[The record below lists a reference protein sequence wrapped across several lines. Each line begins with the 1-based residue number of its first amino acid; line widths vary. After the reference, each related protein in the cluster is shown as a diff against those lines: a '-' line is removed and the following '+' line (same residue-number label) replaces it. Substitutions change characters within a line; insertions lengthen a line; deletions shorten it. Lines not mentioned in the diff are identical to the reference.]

1 MAVTLI
7 SSPEVFHPAY
17 NQSYFVFDSDDS
29 AENGFRYVVD
39 VIVSSA
45 VVATYKIRPL
55 PNTLY
60 GEVDIAKVVQSLLSK
75 DFQLADTYNATGH
88 FVNYRLQIDEEYF
101 VNHPLDGFYAAS
113 GSLPFAWP
121 NFSNLSINPDGGAKV
136 QIGTTSLPPFVAGDL
151 INVQQNV
158 ILNSAIEGVHTV
170 LDVWTGGGGIWFI
183 VIDLPWVGGANITT
197 AAGDITY
204 ANGLKARF
212 TGLTTSPFTAFRGAF
227 GFASF
232 PNYLAA
238 DYLIDG
244 ATKKLLTT
252 LPDGVR
258 ISRNTMTKFA
268 CRKPSAARYAVFNLE
283 GDLYRFQIASGTVV
297 NFDAIPTNAN
307 IEDWWDGAAWVANT
321 DDIDAALAL
330 LPSYE
335 LTLRTSALTIMSQ
348 ARVITLYSE
357 CDFFDK
363 YDITFMDRL
372 GSYITIPFYK
382 ADSISASVE
391 RSELNRKL
399 PNDYSLLDAGMDS
412 YHIEETLSYTVNSGQ
427 LSQTEYYYMRELLS
441 TPQAFVSINGAPQQ
455 RIVITSSNFDL
466 LRQRT
471 SKQRNLAIQFRM
483 STQDEING

>member
-39 VIVSSA
+39 VYVNSA
-45 VVATYKIRPL
+45 IVATYKIRPL
-55 PNTLY
+55 PTTLY

-75 DFQLADTYNATGH
+75 DFQLLDTYNATGH
-88 FVNYRLQIDEEYF
+88 FVNYRIQIDEEYF
-101 VNHPLDGFYAAS
+101 VSHPFSLAIAAS
-113 GSLPFAWP
+113 GGIFFTWP
-121 NFSNLSINPDGGAKV
+121 NFGNLTINPDGGVKT
-136 QIGTTSLPPFVAGDL
+136 QLTSATEPPFSAGDL
-151 INVQQNV
+151 INIQQDTVVNA
-158 ILNSAIEGVHTV
+158 AIEGIHTV
-170 LDVWTGGGGIWFI
+170 LDKYLASGVWYL
-183 VIDLPWVGGANITT
+183 VIDLPWVGGTGIITT
-197 AAGDITY
+197 SGDIGY

-212 TGLTTSPFTAFRGAF
+212 TGITTSPFTAFRGAF

-232 PNYLAA
+232 PNYVAA

-244 ATKKLLTT
+244 VTKKFLTT
-252 LPDGVR
+252 LPNGVR

-297 NFDAIPTNAN
+297 QFDGVPTNAN
-307 IEDWWDGAAWVANT
+307 IEDWWNGAAWVANP
-321 DDIDAALAL
+321 DNVDAALAL

-348 ARVITLYSE
+348 TRVITLYSE

-382 ADSISASVE
+382 ADAISASVE

-399 PNDYSLLDAGMDS
+399 PNDYSLLDAGIDS

-441 TPQAFVSINGAPQQ
+441 TPQAFVSINGAAQQ

-471 SKQRNLAIQFRM
+471 NKQRNLAIQFRM

>member
-17 NQSYFVFDSDDS
+17 NQSYFVFDSDVS
-29 AENGFRYVVD
+29 NENGFRYVVD

-88 FVNYRLQIDEEYF
+88 FVNYRLRIDEEYF
-101 VNHPLDGFYAAS
+101 VNHPFDLALAAS
-113 GSLPFAWP
+113 GGMLFTWP
-121 NFSNLSINPDGGAKV
+121 NFGNLTINPDGGVKT
-136 QIGTTSLPPFVAGDL
+136 QLTSATLPPFAIGDV
-151 INVQQNV
+151 INVQQDV
-158 ILNSAIEGVHTV
+158 VLNSAIEGVHTV
-170 LDVWTGGGGIWFI
+170 LDIYLASGVYYI
-183 VIDLPWVGGANITT
+183 VLDLPWVGGGIIAME
-197 AAGDITY
+197 GFLTY

-212 TGLTTSPFTAFRGAF
+212 TGLTTSQFTAFRGAF

-244 ATKKLLTT
+244 TTKKLLTT

-307 IEDWWDGAAWVANT
+307 IEDWWNGTAWVANP
-321 DDIDAALAL
+321 DNIDAALAL

-348 ARVITLYSE
+348 TRVITLYSE

-399 PNDYSLLDAGMDS
+399 PNNYSLLDAGMDS

-471 SKQRNLAIQFRM
+471 SKQRNLAIQFKM

>member
-39 VIVSSA
+39 VYVNSA
-45 VVATYKIRPL
+45 IVATYKIRPL

-60 GEVDIAKVVQSLLSK
+60 GEVDIAKVVQSLLRK
-75 DFQLADTYNATGH
+75 DFQLLDTYNATGH

-101 VNHPLDGFYAAS
+101 VSHPFSLALAA
-113 GSLPFAWP
+113 GGGLLFTWP
-121 NFSNLSINPDGGAKV
+121 NFGNLTINPDGGVKT
-136 QIGTTSLPPFVAGDL
+136 QLTSATLPPFAIGDL
-151 INVQQNV
+151 INVQQATVVNA
-158 ILNSAIEGVHTV
+158 AIEGVHTV
-170 LDVWTGGGGIWFI
+170 LDIYLASGVYYI
-183 VIDLPWVGGANITT
+183 VLDLPWVGGGIITT
-197 AAGDITY
+197 SGDIGY

-212 TGLTTSPFTAFRGAF
+212 TGITTSPFTAFRGAF

-232 PNYLAA
+232 PSYNAA

-244 ATKKLLTT
+244 TTKKLLTT

-297 NFDAIPTNAN
+297 QFDAIPTNAN
-307 IEDWWDGAAWVANT
+307 IEDWWNGTAWVSNPDNINA
-321 DDIDAALAL
+321 IVAL

-335 LTLRTSALTIMSQ
+335 LTLRTSALTVMSQ
-348 ARVITLYSE
+348 TRVITLYSE

-391 RSELNRKL
+391 RAELNRKL

-441 TPQAFVSINGAPQQ
+441 TPQAFVSINGAAQQ

>member
-29 AENGFRYVVD
+29 AENGFRYIVD
-39 VIVSSA
+39 VYVGSTKI
-45 VVATYKIRPL
+45 ATYKIRPL

-75 DFQLADTYNATGH
+75 DFQLLDTYNATGH

-101 VNHPLDGFYAAS
+101 VSHPFSSALAAS
-113 GSLPFAWP
+113 AGGLFGWP
-121 NFSNLSINPDGGAKV
+121 NFGNPTINPDGGVKT
-136 QIGTTSLPPFVAGDL
+136 QLTSGTEPPFSAGDL
-151 INVQQNV
+151 INVQQDTVVNA
-158 ILNSAIEGVHTV
+158 AIEGIHTV
-170 LDVWTGGGGIWFI
+170 LDKYLSLGVWYL
-183 VIDLPWVGGANITT
+183 VIDLPWVGGGIITT
-197 AAGDITY
+197 AGDITY
-204 ANGLKARF
+204 ANGLKTRF

-232 PNYLAA
+232 PNYVAA

-252 LPDGVR
+252 LPNGVR

-268 CRKPSAARYAVFNLE
+268 CRKPTADRYAVFNFE

-297 NFDAIPTNAN
+297 QFDGLPTNAN
-307 IEDWWDGAAWVANT
+307 IEDWYDGANWVTNP
-321 DDIDAALAL
+321 DDIDQIVSQYT
-330 LPSYE
+330 SYE
-335 LTLRTSALTIMSQ
+335 VTLRTSALTVMSET
-348 ARVITLYSE
+348 RVITLYSE

-391 RSELNRKL
+391 RAEINRKL
-399 PNDYSLLDAGMDS
+399 PNDYTLLDAGIDS
-412 YHIEETLSYTVNSGQ
+412 YHVEETLSYTVNSGQ
-427 LSQTEYYYMRELLS
+427 LSQIEYYYMRELLS

-471 SKQRNLAIQFRM
+471 SKQRNLAIQFKM

>member
-1 MAVTLI
+1 MSISLI
-7 SSPEVFHPAY
+7 QQPQVFHPAY
-17 NQSYFVFDSDDS
+17 NQSYFVIDSTNKT
-29 AENGFRYVVD
+29 ELGFRYVVG
-39 VIVSSA
+39 VYVGSTKIA
-45 VVATYKIRPL
+45 EYKLRPV
-55 PNTLY
+55 PTTLY
-60 GEVDIAKVVQSLLSK
+60 GEVDIAKVLQSQLSK
-75 DFQLADTYNATGH
+75 DFQLLDTYNATGH
-88 FVNYRLQIDEEYF
+88 FVNYTLQIDEEYF
-101 VNHPLDGFYAAS
+101 VDHPFSLALAAS
-113 GSLPFAWP
+113 AGFLFGWP
-121 NFSNLSINPDGGAKV
+121 NFSNPTINPDGGVKT
-136 QIGTTSLPPFVAGDL
+136 QLTSATEPPFSAGDL
-151 INVQQNV
+151 INVQQDTVVNA
-158 ILNSAIEGVHTV
+158 AIEGIHTV
-170 LDVWTGGGGIWFI
+170 LDKYLSIGVWYL
-183 VIDLPWVGGANITT
+183 VIDLPWVGGGGVTT
-197 AAGDITY
+197 EGDIGY

-212 TGLTTSPFTAFRGAF
+212 EGITTDLKTAWRGAF
-227 GFASF
+227 GFTSF
-232 PNYLAA
+232 PSFTAS

-244 ATKKLLTT
+244 TTKKLLTT
-252 LPDGVR
+252 LPNGVR

-268 CRKPSAARYAVFNLE
+268 CRKPSAARYAVFNFE

-297 NFDAIPTNAN
+297 QFDGLPTNAN
-307 IEDWWDGAAWVANT
+307 IEQWYDGANWVTNP
-321 DDIDAALAL
+321 DDIDQIV
-330 LPSYE
+330 SQYTGYE
-335 LTLRTSALTIMSQ
+335 LTLRTSALTVMSET
-348 ARVITLYSE
+348 RVITLYSE

-382 ADSISASVE
+382 ADSISANVD

-412 YHIEETLSYTVNSGQ
+412 YHVEETLSYTVNSGQ

>member
-29 AENGFRYVVD
+29 SENGFRYVVD
-39 VIVSSA
+39 VYVDSA
-45 VVATYKIRPL
+45 IVATYKIRPL
-55 PNTLY
+55 PTTLY

-75 DFQLADTYNATGH
+75 DFQLLDTYNATGH
-88 FVNYRLQIDEEYF
+88 FVPYRLQIDEEYF
-101 VNHPLDGFYAAS
+101 VNHPFSLALAAS
-113 GSLPFAWP
+113 AGVLFGWP
-121 NFSNLSINPDGGAKV
+121 NFSNPTINPDGGVKT
-136 QIGTTSLPPFVAGDL
+136 QLTSATEPPFSAGDL
-151 INVQQNV
+151 INIQQDTVVNAAV
-158 ILNSAIEGVHTV
+158 EGIHTV
-170 LDVWTGGGGIWFI
+170 LDKYLAGGVWYL
-183 VIDLPWVGGANITT
+183 VIDLPWVGGTGIITT
-197 AAGDITY
+197 EGDIGY

-212 TGLTTSPFTAFRGAF
+212 TGLTTTPFTAFRGAF

-232 PNYLAA
+232 PNYVAA

-244 ATKKLLTT
+244 VTKKLLTT
-252 LPDGVR
+252 LPNGVR

-297 NFDAIPTNAN
+297 QFDAIPTNAN
-307 IEDWWDGAAWVANT
+307 IEDWWNGTAWVANP
-321 DDIDAALAL
+321 DNVDAALAL

-335 LTLRTSALTIMSQ
+335 LTLRTSALTVMSQ
-348 ARVITLYSE
+348 TRVITLYSE

-412 YHIEETLSYTVNSGQ
+412 YHVEETLSYTVNSGQ

-441 TPQAFVSINGAPQQ
+441 TPQAFVSINGAAQQ

-471 SKQRNLAIQFRM
+471 SKQRNLAIQFKM